1 MGSQII
7 FAGPSKFFTQA
18 NKDQPRT
25 LSHAVYSVSRD
36 ELNISRENNIIG
48 ESEPIN
54 KAKISHHIMRN
65 KLDKE
70 DVIEITDFTSPCT
83 SELARVTISVDIDRK
98 NLGVN
103 KSRIRLGSGT
113 KIDKF
118 PDLLVICIFFMSLYF
133 STYGEN

>member
-1 MGSQII
+1 M
-7 FAGPSKFFTQA
+7 
-18 NKDQPRT
+18 
-25 LSHAVYSVSRD
+25 YSVSRD

-48 ESEPIN
+48 EFRSEPVS